1 MVTEQPLKVEV
12 SADNPSE
19 MTLTGEMD
27 FRTVAEFR
35 QRAAP
40 ALSGK
45 AKNLR
50 IHMPGV
56 SYIDSSGLSALLE
69 VVKLLSARGG
79 SVTLVDPS
87 FQIQRVMNISGFSPF
102 FRFEKTSGQNYEP
115 PGEDDSISQAE
126 KAMETFEAA
135 ASPESVS
142 YIRKSVVSFARQMPF
157 SQQEIADINLAVG
170 EASCNALRHGSP
182 TGRES
187 IHVTCIRHGGRL
199 TVQITDSGPGFDPD
213 HGYMSDAE
221 DLAEGGRGIFFI
233 RSLMDEVRFRF
244 NHGTTVEMVK
254 YLSKR

>member
-1 MVTEQPLKVEV
+1 MVTDQPLKVEV
-12 SADNPSE
+12 SAENPSV

-27 FRTVAEFR
+27 FRTIAEFR
-35 QRAAP
+35 QKAAP
-40 ALSGK
+40 ALSGQS
-45 AKNLR
+45 KNLR
-50 IHMPGV
+50 IHMQGV

-69 VVKLLSARGG
+69 VVKSLTERGG
-79 SVTLVDPS
+79 TVTLVDPS

-102 FRFEKTSGQNYEP
+102 FQFEKTSGVGEEP
-115 PGEDDSISQAE
+115 RREEDNLPSEE
-126 KAMETFEAA
+126 KAMESFETA

-142 YIRKSVVSFARQMPF
+142 YIRKSVVIFARQMPF
-157 SQQEIADINLAVG
+157 SKQEIADINLAVG

-213 HGYMSDAE
+213 NGYMSEAE

-233 RSLMDEVRFRF
+233 RNLMDEVRFRF
-244 NHGTTVEMVK
+244 NGGTTVEMVK
-254 YLSKR
+254 YLNKR